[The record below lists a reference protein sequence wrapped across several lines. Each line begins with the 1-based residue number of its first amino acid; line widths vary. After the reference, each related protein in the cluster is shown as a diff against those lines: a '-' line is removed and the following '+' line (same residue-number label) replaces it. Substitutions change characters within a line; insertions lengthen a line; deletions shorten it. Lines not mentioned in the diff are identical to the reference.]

1 MKKKRDYYFFK
12 RMFDIIFS
20 FLGIGFLIPVF
31 VIIGI
36 IQVIMSG
43 FPIFYLHKRVGKN
56 QKIFNMIKFRSMKM
70 DKRPIKEQLTKEQYE
85 EYLATYKVT
94 NDPRLTKFGK
104 FLRKTSLDE
113 LPQLFNIFVG
123 QMSFIG
129 PRPVIKEELEK
140 FKDQKD
146 VVTSVKPGLTGY
158 WAVNGRSEV
167 TDYDERVKLEV
178 YYVEHASIGLDI
190 KIFFKTIGVVFSRRG
205 AQ

>member
-1 MKKKRDYYFFK
+1 MKKKRGYYFFK

-20 FLGIGFLIPVF
+20 FLGIGFLIPIF
-31 VIIGI
+31 IIIGI

>member
-1 MKKKRDYYFFK
+1 MKKKRGYYFFK

-31 VIIGI
+31 IIIGI

-113 LPQLFNIFVG
+113 LPQLFNIFIG

>member
-1 MKKKRDYYFFK
+1 MKKKRGYYFFK

-31 VIIGI
+31 IIIGI

-190 KIFFKTIGVVFSRRG
+190 KIFFKTIGVVFSRKG

>member
-1 MKKKRDYYFFK
+1 
-12 RMFDIIFS
+12 MFDIIFS

-31 VIIGI
+31 IIIGI

-113 LPQLFNIFVG
+113 LPQLFNIFIG

>member
-1 MKKKRDYYFFK
+1 MKKKRGYYFFK

-20 FLGIGFLIPVF
+20 FLGISFLIPIF
-31 VIIGI
+31 IIIGI

-140 FKDQKD
+140 FKEQKD

>member
-1 MKKKRDYYFFK
+1 MKKKRGYYFFK

-20 FLGIGFLIPVF
+20 FLGIGFLIPIF
-31 VIIGI
+31 IIIGI

-113 LPQLFNIFVG
+113 LPQLFNIFIG